1 MEVGGRP
8 GASSGRC
15 TPRPAGHR
23 SYPTTAWPRAWA
35 VTGRGRARPA
45 TPPMSRRVRDPNI
58 AVRDAPGR
66 TTCRRTSTRPRQC
79 EARWVPRRGMSGH
92 RVRGVIAQGG
102 AHIEQRGSG
111 RAKKALGLKWRK
123 ADRRHRRNST
133 MLHGSTSGKTSGAPA
148 VLAAKRVS
156 VRSGLA
162 QWQQIGFRCSSEGPD
177 GSETDF
183 GAVTSR
189 QKATIARS
197 EAEFRCKNNR
207 INSRCELLRPQT
219 LWERDKR
226 HPQNVLTAPKPV
238 SLPVHL
244 GKLLRNPFHCQK
256 GPKAILATRLA
267 PPHKAGS
274 RPGRSPTRK
283 TRRTS
288 FPHRRKHLPQS
299 WGADKSRR
307 PNSGDSGISPCS
319 ATLFGPSKRRGAA
332 RA

>member
-1 MEVGGRP
+1 
-8 GASSGRC
+8 
-15 TPRPAGHR
+15 
-23 SYPTTAWPRAWA
+23 
-35 VTGRGRARPA
+35 
-45 TPPMSRRVRDPNI
+45 
-58 AVRDAPGR
+58 
-66 TTCRRTSTRPRQC
+66 
-79 EARWVPRRGMSGH
+79 
-92 RVRGVIAQGG
+92 
-102 AHIEQRGSG
+102 
-111 RAKKALGLKWRK
+111 
-123 ADRRHRRNST
+123 

-226 HPQNVLTAPKPV
+226 HPQTVLTAPKPV

-244 GKLLRNPFHCQK
+244 GKLLRNPFHCQ
-256 GPKAILATRLA
+256 
-267 PPHKAGS
+267 
-274 RPGRSPTRK
+274 
-283 TRRTS
+283 
-288 FPHRRKHLPQS
+288 
-299 WGADKSRR
+299 
-307 PNSGDSGISPCS
+307 
-319 ATLFGPSKRRGAA
+319 
-332 RA
+332 